1 VTTQLE
7 FCYAHEKERP
17 DRVWLTQ
24 PLGGGASPSSLALR
38 AARPEDIAGR
48 NVFVRD
54 FTWRQVMDEARRVA
68 TYLRA
73 RGFPPKSQI
82 ALWSKNSAWWI
93 ISDLAIWMAGHVT
106 VPLYPTLTAETIRQI
121 INHSE
126 AKLVIV
132 GKLDGFDRMKAGIPE
147 GMPIVTTPLAP
158 LVEGATK
165 WEDVLR
171 ESEPLEENTK
181 RDEDE
186 LATIV
191 YTSGSTGV
199 PKGVMHSFRT
209 MCTAT
214 MFLDIVHLRSED
226 RVLSYLPLA
235 HVMER
240 AAVEIPSMKVGT
252 HIYFAESLDTF
263 LDDLRRARPTMFMS
277 VPRLW
282 SKFQQGIYSKIE
294 PKRLQRLLSIPIVK
308 NFIRKRILGGLGLDQ
323 VRYAAS
329 GSAPLAEDL
338 WSFWGS
344 LGLELLEGYGMTE
357 NFAISHGTRPGEAR
371 IGYIGRPHDGVEQ
384 RITEQGEIWVKS
396 PGTMLGYFK
405 APDLTKEI
413 LDDEGFLHTGDRGVL
428 DEKKR
433 LKVTGRVKELFK
445 TSKGKYV
452 APAPI
457 ENVLM
462 EHADVEQ
469 AMVAGAGMPQPF
481 GMVVLS
487 EAARKRAKDDM
498 ASSLAAHLKKTN
510 AALDPHEHLQKLV
523 VLSESWTIENG
534 LLTPTMKVK
543 RDAIEKRYADKVSRW
558 YDDEP
563 TVLWD

>member
-1 VTTQLE
+1 VTTQLD
-7 FCYAHEKERP
+7 FCYAHEKNRP

-24 PLGGGASPSSLALR
+24 PLGGGA
-38 AARPEDIAGR
+38 
-48 NVFVRD
+48 VRD
-54 FTWRQVMDEARRVA
+54 FTWRELMDEARRA
-68 TYLRA
+68 ASHLRA

-93 ISDLAIWMAGHVT
+93 IADLAIWMAGHVT

-121 INHSE
+121 IDHSE
-126 AKLVIV
+126 SRLVIV
-132 GKLDGFDRMKAGIPE
+132 GKLDGWDRMKQGIPE
-147 GMPIVTTPLAP
+147 GMPLITTPLAP
-158 LVEGATK
+158 AIDGVTK
-165 WEDVLR
+165 WEEILQN
-171 ESEPLEENTK
+171 SEPIAGDPH
-181 RDEDE
+181 RDDDE
-186 LATIV
+186 LATII

-209 MCTAT
+209 MCAAT
-214 MFLDIVHLRSED
+214 LFLELIELRDGD
-226 RVLSYLPLA
+226 RILSYLPLA
-235 HVMER
+235 HAMER

-252 HIYFAESLDTF
+252 HIFFAESLETF

-294 PKRLQRLLSIPIVK
+294 PKKLERLLSIPIVK
-308 NFIRKRILGGLGLDQ
+308 NFVRKRILAGLGLDQ
-323 VRYAAS
+323 VRYSAS
-329 GSAPLAEDL
+329 GSTPLPEDL

-371 IGYIGRPHDGVEQ
+371 IGYIGRPHDPVEQ
-384 RITEQGEIWVKS
+384 RITQDGEILVKS

-405 APDLTKEI
+405 APELTREI

-462 EHADVEQ
+462 QHHDVEQ

-487 EAARKRAKDDM
+487 DAARKRAKDELV
-498 ASSLAAHLKKTN
+498 ASLAAHLERTN
-510 AALDPHEHLQKLV
+510 ASLDPHEHLEKLV
-523 VLSESWTIENG
+523 VVSESWTIENG

-543 RDAIEKRYADKVSRW
+543 RDAIEKRYAEKVARW
-558 YDDEP
+558 YEDEP
-563 TVLWD
+563 SVLWD

>member
-1 VTTQLE
+1 MTTQLE

-191 YTSGSTGV
+191 YTSGST
-199 PKGVMHSFRT
+199 
-209 MCTAT
+209 
-214 MFLDIVHLRSED
+214 
-226 RVLSYLPLA
+226 
-235 HVMER
+235 
-240 AAVEIPSMKVGT
+240 
-252 HIYFAESLDTF
+252 
-263 LDDLRRARPTMFMS
+263 
-277 VPRLW
+277 
-282 SKFQQGIYSKIE
+282 
-294 PKRLQRLLSIPIVK
+294 
-308 NFIRKRILGGLGLDQ
+308 
-323 VRYAAS
+323 
-329 GSAPLAEDL
+329 
-338 WSFWGS
+338 
-344 LGLELLEGYGMTE
+344 
-357 NFAISHGTRPGEAR
+357 
-371 IGYIGRPHDGVEQ
+371 
-384 RITEQGEIWVKS
+384 
-396 PGTMLGYFK
+396 
-405 APDLTKEI
+405 
-413 LDDEGFLHTGDRGVL
+413 
-428 DEKKR
+428 
-433 LKVTGRVKELFK
+433 
-445 TSKGKYV
+445 
-452 APAPI
+452 
-457 ENVLM
+457 
-462 EHADVEQ
+462 
-469 AMVAGAGMPQPF
+469 
-481 GMVVLS
+481 
-487 EAARKRAKDDM
+487 
-498 ASSLAAHLKKTN
+498 
-510 AALDPHEHLQKLV
+510 
-523 VLSESWTIENG
+523 
-534 LLTPTMKVK
+534 
-543 RDAIEKRYADKVSRW
+543 
-558 YDDEP
+558 
-563 TVLWD
+563 

>member
-1 VTTQLE
+1 VTTQLD
-7 FCYAHEKERP
+7 FCYAHEREHP

-24 PLGGGASPSSLALR
+24 PLGGGA
-38 AARPEDIAGR
+38 
-48 NVFVRD
+48 VRD
-54 FTWRQVMDEARRVA
+54 FTWGQVMDEARRVA

-73 RGFPPKSQI
+73 RGYPPKSQI

-93 ISDLAIWMAGHVT
+93 IADLAIWMAGHVT
-106 VPLYPTLTAETIRQI
+106 VPLYPTLTPETIRQI
-121 INHSE
+121 IDHSE
-126 AKLVIV
+126 AKLVFV
-132 GKLDGFDRMKAGIPE
+132 GKLDGFDRMKDGIPS

-158 LVEGATK
+158 SVDGATK
-165 WEDVLR
+165 WEDILR
-171 ESEPLEENTK
+171 DNEPLKENTK
-181 RDEDE
+181 REESE

-199 PKGVMHSFRT
+199 PKGVMHSFKT
-209 MCTAT
+209 MCSAT
-214 MFLDIVHLRSED
+214 MFLKLIDLREGD
-226 RVLSYLPLA
+226 RILSYLPLA

-240 AAVEIPSMKVGT
+240 AAVEIPAMKVGT
-252 HIYFAESLDTF
+252 HIFFAESLDTF

-294 PKRLQRLLSIPIVK
+294 PKKLARLLSIPIVK
-308 NFIRKRILGGLGLDQ
+308 SFIRKRILGGLGLDQ
-323 VRYAAS
+323 VRYSAS
-329 GSAPLAEDL
+329 GSAPLPVEL

-357 NFAISHGTRPGEAR
+357 NFAISHATRPGEAR

-428 DEKKR
+428 DEKNR

-462 EHADVEQ
+462 EHHDVEQ

-487 EAARKRAKDDM
+487 EAARKRAREELVT
-498 ASSLAAHLKKTN
+498 SLAEHLEKTN
-510 AALDPHEHLQKLV
+510 KGLDPHEHLEKLV

-543 RDAIEKRYADKVSRW
+543 RDAIEKRYESKIARW
-558 YDDEP
+558 YEDEP
-563 TVLWD
+563 TVLWE